1 MEKVK
6 KLNDNDNFEI
16 IEDLEDDI
24 DDELNPDQIVEFDFS
39 KTEEIYF
46 DENNIIVDDENKAVK
61 RVTRY
66 YDKNG
71 NLVQELFAYRDDE
84 KNNVDIEV
92 EFTDE
97 EGNIVD
103 EDVAY
108 YAVYKKIA
116 DGKVINEEKV
126 VIYRR

>member
-1 MEKVK
+1 MKMVE
-6 KLNDNDNFEI
+6 LNDNENIEI
-16 IEDLEDDI
+16 IDDLEDDFNNEI
-24 DDELNPDQIVEFDFS
+24 NPDQIIEFDFS

-66 YDKNG
+66 FDKNG
-71 NLVQELFAYRDDE
+71 NLVQELFAYRDE
-84 KNNVDIEV
+84 VKNNVDIQV

-103 EDVAY
+103 EEVAY
-108 YAVYKKIA
+108 YAVYKKVV

-126 VIYRR
+126 IIYRR